1 VQPVLRTHGVNAW
14 RFSVSPL
21 PEHPNLE
28 HLRKQAKELL
38 RHYRTGDPAA
48 LEQIRRH
55 LPAAKD
61 KSDADLSAM
70 SLQLHDAQSCIA
82 RQYGF
87 PSWQEMK
94 HYVEWKSS
102 TASGGPELID
112 WLRLVYAGDVTGGNG
127 RAQPAVALRV
137 LGEHPHL
144 AANGDS

>member
-1 VQPVLRTHGVNAW
+1 M
-14 RFSVSPL
+14 SPL
-21 PEHPNLE
+21 PERPNLE

-61 KSDADLSAM
+61 KSNADLSAM

-87 PSWQEMK
+87 PSWHEMK
-94 HYVEWKSS
+94 HYVEWKKMLEQRFLF
-102 TASGGPELID
+102 PL
-112 WLRLVYAGDVTGGNG
+112 LRLG
-127 RAQPAVALRV
+127 V
-137 LGEHPHL
+137 LSATTVSCRL
-144 AANGDS
+144 